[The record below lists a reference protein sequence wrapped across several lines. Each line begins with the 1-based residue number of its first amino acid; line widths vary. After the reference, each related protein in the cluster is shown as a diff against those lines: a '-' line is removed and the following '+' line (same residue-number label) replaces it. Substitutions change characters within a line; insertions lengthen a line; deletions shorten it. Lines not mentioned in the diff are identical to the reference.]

1 MGALLSIVTS
11 VVSIP
16 TAEQQHS
23 TIHARQEELLYGSL
37 ALVQDAEPFT
47 FEYATL
53 DPFSTN
59 WIGLYPASGAGPME
73 QEYVSASSVWQH
85 APETEGTVQ
94 LSPETLQPGE
104 YQAYFLARD
113 GYRWLAD
120 PINVTL
126 PSPPAELKFPTE
138 TATLHNGRQLEEYT
152 ADLGGLLLGKGDGSV
167 TFEKIGGDLWV
178 GVSADG
184 KLNGTPG
191 IFAKEK
197 SSVVVRA
204 TAENGSTAMMSLS
217 IPVRRVWQSLVS
229 DLSVMTFNLWHGGSR
244 VTNYHEKQLRLILDS
259 GADVIALQEATG
271 NHASRLGKALGWS
284 HYQSSGSVGT
294 ISRYPI
300 VEENG
305 QISVSGGVR
314 VNVNG
319 KRRVSLGPTE
329 INVWSAHLGYTPYGP
344 YDFCFDN
351 MTKEKVV
358 EREAESGRTPQTT
371 AILDGIA
378 PQLRNSRRIPLILA
392 GDLNAP
398 SHLDWVPGLAEK
410 NCGVGSFDWPTSI
423 LPTQRGLVDSF
434 RIAHPDPVAVQATT
448 WSPLFPRH
456 NGDSGRE
463 EPQDRIDFVY
473 HTESRLRVV
482 DSKALVAGEPKPSPR
497 RADNEW
503 TSDHAAVLTQ
513 YSL

>member
-37 ALVQDAEPFT
+37 ALVQDAELFT

-59 WIGLYPASGAGPME
+59 WIGLYPASGGRPME
-73 QEYVSASSVWQH
+73 QEYVSASPVWQY

-94 LSPETLQPGE
+94 LTPETLQPGE

-120 PINVTL
+120 PINVTV

-152 ADLGGLLLGKGDGSV
+152 ADLGGLLLGKRDGSV
-167 TFEKIGGDLWV
+167 TFEKIGGEMWV

-204 TAENGSTAMMSLS
+204 TAENGSIAIMSLS

-244 VTNYHEKQLRLILDS
+244 VTNYHEKQLRFILDS
-259 GADVIALQEATG
+259 GADVIALQEATRD
-271 NHASRLGKALGWS
+271 HASRLAEALAPSADIRSWKNMAR
-284 HYQSSGSVGT
+284 
-294 ISRYPI
+294 SRSLA
-300 VEENG
+300 E
-305 QISVSGGVR
+305 VR
-314 VNVNG
+314 VNIDG